1 MIVVVDYGMGNLG
14 AIVNMLEFLGHDAV
28 TTADPR
34 EISKASKLVLPG
46 VGAFDRAMQNL
57 RNLNLIEPLE
67 ESVFQRRVPLLGLCL
82 GMQLLGRGSEEGD
95 GEPGLGWIAADTVRF
110 NWVADLGLKVP
121 HVGWNSV
128 TPTPGNPIFAS
139 TLAQPRYY
147 FVHSYYMRCDNDDN
161 IAATCTYGQEF
172 CCAVSSGN
180 IHGVQFHPEKSHKH
194 GMALLG
200 AFAEWE

>member
-1 MIVVVDYGMGNLG
+1 MILVVDYGMGNLG

-28 TTADPR
+28 MTADPR
-34 EISKASKLVLPG
+34 EISKASKLILPG

-67 ESVFQRRVPLLGLCL
+67 ECVFERRVPLLGLCL
-82 GMQLLGRGSEEGD
+82 GMQLLGRGSEEGN
-95 GEPGLGWIAADTVRF
+95 GEAGLGWIAADTVRF
-110 NWVADLGLKVP
+110 NWVPDLGLKVP

-128 TPTPGNPIFAS
+128 APTPGNPIFAYTS
-139 TLAQPRYY
+139 AQPRYY
-147 FVHSYYMRCDNDDN
+147 FVHSYYMRCDNDYD